1 MRDITSRKL
10 AEKEIKQERAKL
22 LAMISSMD
30 EGVVFANDNNIIVE
44 VNDYLC
50 KFVQRDR
57 KEILGKKIED
67 IHSGPILRRVLDYIS
82 SFRNDPDSNPIVIQR
97 AIGKAE
103 VMMRFQ
109 PIYRERQYD
118 GVLMNVINVSDLVEA
133 RREAE
138 SANRV
143 KGEFLANMSH
153 EIRTPMNA
161 IFGMTH
167 LALETEVTPEQKEYL
182 TAVKTASEN
191 LLTIINDILDF
202 LKIEAGHLELDEI
215 DFDLRSTLE
224 TAADTLAVNAHEKGL
239 ELTCDVSSE
248 VHEYLIGDP
257 GRLRQIILNLGGNA
271 IKFTEGGEIN
281 ISCGLEKL
289 DEESTLLHFEVS
301 DTGKGIPPQGL
312 ESIFESFNQV
322 DGSTTR
328 EYGGTGLGLS
338 ISKQLVELMGGKIGA
353 ESELGVGST
362 FPFTAPFQVQ
372 RNVDISPTDASPI
385 DLKGKRALIV
395 DDNATNRKV
404 LKHMLSAWDVSSEET
419 PDGESALNA
428 MERAIEK
435 SKPFDLVFMDVQMPV
450 LDGLAATKEIRNSEL
465 KIKDIPIIAMT
476 AHAMMGDREKC
487 LDVGMDDYISK
498 PIDPQDLSRV
508 LNKWASKPEKAT
520 KEPTEAKVQEE
531 YLNREIESHPPVNYD
546 KALQRALGDREF
558 LQQMLHHFRERLG
571 KDLEILKQE
580 LDKGAFSNLEKNSLC
595 LKGAAVNL
603 SAEGVAAAAYQLEQA
618 GREGDLASAKRNLE
632 KLCSETQRLNVFLE
646 KTD

>member
-1 MRDITSRKL
+1 M
-10 AEKEIKQERAKL
+10 
-22 LAMISSMD
+22 
-30 EGVVFANDNNIIVE
+30 
-44 VNDYLC
+44 
-50 KFVQRDR
+50 
-57 KEILGKKIED
+57 
-67 IHSGPILRRVLDYIS
+67 RRVLDYIS

-328 EYGGTGLGLS
+328 EHGGTGLGLS

-428 MERAIEK
+428 MEGAIEK

-476 AHAMMGDREKC
+476 AYAMMGDREKC

-508 LNKWASKPEKAT
+508 LNKWASKP
-520 KEPTEAKVQEE
+520 
-531 YLNREIESHPPVNYD
+531 
-546 KALQRALGDREF
+546 
-558 LQQMLHHFRERLG
+558 
-571 KDLEILKQE
+571 
-580 LDKGAFSNLEKNSLC
+580 
-595 LKGAAVNL
+595 
-603 SAEGVAAAAYQLEQA
+603 
-618 GREGDLASAKRNLE
+618 
-632 KLCSETQRLNVFLE
+632 
-646 KTD
+646 